1 MIKLFEEF
9 SKGEEKNK
17 YNSNGQKEGYWE
29 TIFGHDCHKGY
40 FSNGIREGSW
50 EVYIKNN
57 IISKYNYKNGVLDGY
72 TEKYDEN
79 GDLLCVGNFKNGER
93 TGHWVYYKDGDILK
107 KGNLFN
113 MIEVGYWE
121 YYNNGYFDHE
131 HLYLG
136 WTNRYYDIEKIG
148 WLKLTD
154 FEIKKIRNV
163 LPNFSIEE
171 HEWYGKIF
179 YLIDDDFNFMFKV
192 EDDYYYIFRDGV
204 YTKYDQLSELI
215 KGLKKK

>member
-17 YNSNGQKEGYWE
+17 YNSNGQKERYWDIIYGHDCYKGNYKNGLKDGYWE
-29 TIFGHDCHKGY
+29 IYDGNN
-40 FSNGIREGSW
+40 S
-50 EVYIKNN
+50 IKN
-57 IISKYNYKNGVLDGY
+57 KYNYKNGVLDGY
-72 TEKYDEN
+72 IEEYRS
-79 GDLLCVGNFKNGER
+79 GYLSYIGHYKNGER

-121 YYNNGYFDHE
+121 YYNHGYFDHE

-154 FEIKKIRNV
+154 FELNKIRNV
-163 LPNFSIEE
+163 LPNSNIEE
-171 HEWYGKIF
+171 HEWFNKMF

-215 KGLKKK
+215 RGLKKK